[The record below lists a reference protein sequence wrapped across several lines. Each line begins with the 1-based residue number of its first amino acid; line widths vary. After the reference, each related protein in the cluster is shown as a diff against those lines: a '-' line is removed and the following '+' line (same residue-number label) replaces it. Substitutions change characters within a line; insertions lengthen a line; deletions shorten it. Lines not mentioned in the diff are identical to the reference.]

1 MKTKKLVFF
10 ISVLLFAFLSCK
22 KKDLNVLP
30 PETQNQSFGCL
41 LNNKVWVNEGSN
53 HFGIAGLHIYVYK
66 YDFGIS
72 AVKFNTNT
80 NQEFSFNFNQP
91 LKVGLYYFNSSK
103 CSASFFDIKQRCIF
117 NTDSTL
123 NWGTLEITKYDTIQ
137 KKVMGRFSFK
147 AKRNH
152 FYYGV
157 DTIKYDKDSI
167 ITITDGRF
175 NIMY

>member
-1 MKTKKLVFF
+1 MRTKEIV
-10 ISVLLFAFLSCK
+10 IAIAVLLFTFPS
-22 KKDLNVLP
+22 
-30 PETQNQSFGCL
+30 ETQNQSFGCL
-41 LNNKVWVNEGSN
+41 LNNKVWVNEGVPQYGVAGLQVYIDKNS
-53 HFGIAGLHIYVYK
+53 FGIT
-66 YDFGIS
+66 
-72 AVKFNTNT
+72 AVKYNNTLR
-80 NQEFSFNFNQP
+80 QYFGFGASQP

-103 CSASFFDIKQRCIF
+103 CSASFFDIKQKCIF

-152 FYYGV
+152 FYYGA
-157 DTIKYDKDSI
+157 DTIKYDKDSV